1 MNNLYVENF
10 NKWIADV
17 VVTHDDNTIVD
28 LVSGYLSDLKKELEY
43 YEDKVSEWL
52 ERVTYLE
59 SLETHEDIYDEDTL
73 GFNEMPFSEF
83 MDLFSDESPYT
94 IIERVIEDG
103 KRSWVEKYY
112 SSDYISVDETEHKID
127 DIYSCIK
134 VVSRQYGL

>member
-1 MNNLYVENF
+1 MKNLYVENF
-10 NKWIADV
+10 NKWMADV

-94 IIERVIEDG
+94 IIERVIEDE
-103 KRSWVEKYY
+103 KRSWIEKYY
-112 SSDYISVDETEHKID
+112 SSDYISVDEAEHKID

>member
-10 NKWIADV
+10 NKWMADV

-59 SLETHEDIYDEDTL
+59 SLETREDIYDEDTL

-127 DIYSCIK
+127 DIYSCIRL
-134 VVSRQYGL
+134 VSKKYDL

>member
-10 NKWIADV
+10 NKWMADV

-52 ERVTYLE
+52 ERVTHLE

-112 SSDYISVDETEHKID
+112 SSDYISVDEAEHKID
-127 DIYSCIK
+127 DIYSCIRL
-134 VVSRQYGL
+134 VSKKYDL

>member
-10 NKWIADV
+10 NKWMADV
-17 VVTHDDNTIVD
+17 VVTHDDNTIVE

-94 IIERVIEDG
+94 IIERVIE
-103 KRSWVEKYY
+103 EF
-112 SSDYISVDETEHKID
+112 
-127 DIYSCIK
+127 
-134 VVSRQYGL
+134 

>member
-1 MNNLYVENF
+1 MKNLYVENF
-10 NKWIADV
+10 NKWMADV

-52 ERVTYLE
+52 ERVTHLE

-94 IIERVIEDG
+94 IIERVIEDER
-103 KRSWVEKYY
+103 RSWVEKYY

>member
-1 MNNLYVENF
+1 MKNLYVENF
-10 NKWIADV
+10 NKWMADV

-94 IIERVIEDG
+94 IIERVIEDER
-103 KRSWVEKYY
+103 RSWIEKYY
-112 SSDYISVDETEHKID
+112 SSDYISVDEAEHKID
-127 DIYSCIK
+127 DIYSCIRL
-134 VVSRQYGL
+134 VSKKYDL

>member
-10 NKWIADV
+10 NKWMADV

>member
-10 NKWIADV
+10 NKWMADV
-17 VVTHDDNTIVD
+17 VVTHDDHTIVD

>member
-10 NKWIADV
+10 NKWMADV

-94 IIERVIEDG
+94 IIERVIEDER
-103 KRSWVEKYY
+103 RSWVEKYY

>member
-10 NKWIADV
+10 NKWMADV

-94 IIERVIEDG
+94 IIERVIEDER
-103 KRSWVEKYY
+103 RSWIEKYY

>member
-10 NKWIADV
+10 NKWMADV

-94 IIERVIEDG
+94 IIERVIEDER
-103 KRSWVEKYY
+103 RSWIEKYY
-112 SSDYISVDETEHKID
+112 SSDYISVDEAEHKID
-127 DIYSCIK
+127 DIYSCIRL
-134 VVSRQYGL
+134 VSKKYDL

>member
-10 NKWIADV
+10 NKWMADV

-52 ERVTYLE
+52 ERVTHLE

-94 IIERVIEDG
+94 IIERVIEDER
-103 KRSWVEKYY
+103 RSWIEKYY
-112 SSDYISVDETEHKID
+112 SSDYISVDEAEHKID
-127 DIYSCIK
+127 DIYSCIRL
-134 VVSRQYGL
+134 VSKKYDL

>member
-1 MNNLYVENF
+1 MKNIYVENF
-10 NKWIADV
+10 NKWMADV
-17 VVTHDDNTIVD
+17 VMTHDDNSIVD
-28 LVSGYLSDLKKELEY
+28 LVSDYLSDLRKELGY

-52 ERVTYLE
+52 ERVTDLE

-73 GFNEMPFSEF
+73 GFNEMPLSEF
-83 MDLFSDESPYT
+83 MDLFSDESPCA
-94 IIERVIEDG
+94 IIDRVIEDE
-103 KRSWVEKYY
+103 KLSWVEKYY

>member
-10 NKWIADV
+10 NKWMADV
-17 VVTHDDNTIVD
+17 VVTHDDNTTVD

>member
-10 NKWIADV
+10 NKWMADV

-94 IIERVIEDG
+94 IIERVIEDER
-103 KRSWVEKYY
+103 RSWIEKYY
-112 SSDYISVDETEHKID
+112 SSDYISVDEAEHKID

>member
-1 MNNLYVENF
+1 MKNLYVENF
-10 NKWIADV
+10 NKWMADV

-112 SSDYISVDETEHKID
+112 SSDYISVDETEHKIE